1 MRGHVGEAQEPD
13 VSSDGLWLRS
23 GIVALVALVLHEA
36 VFRNL
41 RFQGVR
47 PDVLLCVGIVV
58 AIVGTPETGAVLA
71 FAAALLGDLFVD
83 TPFGLSALV
92 AAIVAYGAGSVQRG
106 MGASHRWSVPVL
118 TAVASAAGVA
128 AWAGLGTVL
137 GLTGLLRPRL
147 VLVIAVVAT
156 CNGALSIPMA
166 VVLRRVFAPR
176 SGALSAPSL
185 GAGGGRGFFA

>member
-1 MRGHVGEAQEPD
+1 M
-13 VSSDGLWLRS
+13 SSDGIWLRCMV
-23 GIVALVALVLHEA
+23 VASVALVLHEG
-36 VFRNL
+36 VFRSL
-41 RFQGVR
+41 RFQGIR
-47 PDVLLCVGIVV
+47 PDVLLCVGIVA

-71 FAAALLGDLFVD
+71 FVASLLGDLFVN

-92 AAIVAYGAGSVQRG
+92 ASVVAYGAGSIQRG

-118 TAVASAAGVA
+118 TAVASAVGVA

-147 VLVIAVVAT
+147 GLVVLVVASCNAV
-156 CNGALSIPMA
+156 LSIPAA

-176 SGALSAPSL
+176 SGVLPASL
-185 GAGGGRGFFA
+185 GGSGQRGFLA